1 MENKVNKE
9 QIGYIENQ
17 QLDERFNSNHIIKD
31 NKYKMALKL
40 QLKVRDCQVGIK
52 KKDPS
57 L

>member
-9 QIGYIENQ
+9 QIGRIENQ
-17 QLDERFNSNHIIKD
+17 QLDERFNSNNIIKD

-40 QLKVRDCQVGIK
+40 QLKVGVGIK